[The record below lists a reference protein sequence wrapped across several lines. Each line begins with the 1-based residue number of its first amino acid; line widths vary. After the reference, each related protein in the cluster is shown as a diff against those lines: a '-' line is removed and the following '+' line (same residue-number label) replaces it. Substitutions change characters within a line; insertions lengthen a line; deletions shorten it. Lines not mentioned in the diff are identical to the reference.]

1 MKRPLSKGIRHL
13 ALKVN
18 NLPEMQNFYVD
29 IMGFEIEWQPDP
41 QNLYITSGSDNLA
54 LHQVAESITPGAL
67 DHLGILVEKPDDVD
81 AWANY
86 LKSQGVKL
94 KTEPRTHRDGARSI
108 YFNDPG
114 GNTIQLIYHP
124 PISNK

>member
-18 NLPEMQNFYVD
+18 NLEEMQKFYVD
-29 IMGFEIEWQPDP
+29 ILGFEIEWQPDP
-41 QNLYITSGSDNLA
+41 QNLYITSGLDNLA
-54 LHQVAESITPGAL
+54 LHEVAESVTPGAL

-81 AWANY
+81 AWAEF

-124 PISNK
+124 PISIK

>member
-1 MKRPLSKGIRHL
+1 MKRPFSKGIRHL

-18 NLPEMQNFYVD
+18 NLQEMQKFYVD
-29 IMGFEIEWQPDP
+29 VLGFEIEWQPDP

-54 LHQVAESITPGAL
+54 LHEVAEVVAPGAL
-67 DHLGILVEKPDDVD
+67 DHLGILVENPDDVD
-81 AWANY
+81 AWAEY

-124 PISNK
+124 PISSK

>member
-18 NLPEMQNFYVD
+18 NLEEMRKFYVD
-29 IMGFEIEWQPDP
+29 ILGFEIEWQPDS
-41 QNLYITSGSDNLA
+41 QNLYITSGTDNLA
-54 LHQVAESITPGAL
+54 LHEVAESVTPGAL
-67 DHLGILVEKPDDVD
+67 DHLGILVEKSDDVD
-81 AWANY
+81 AWADY
-86 LKSQGVKL
+86 LVSKGVKL

-108 YFNDPG
+108 YFSDPG
-114 GNTIQLIYHP
+114 DNMIQLIYHP

>member
-18 NLPEMQNFYVD
+18 NLEEMQKFYVD
-29 IMGFEIEWQPDP
+29 ILGFEIEWQPDP

-54 LHQVAESITPGAL
+54 LHEVAESVTPGAL

-81 AWANY
+81 AWAEF

-114 GNTIQLIYHP
+114 GNAIQLIYHP